1 MRLYLLFCAMAGLVA
16 AQHQA
21 LVRNPHSS
29 QEDVAA
35 GGRIYHSH
43 CAECHGLKGEGG
55 RGPDLTR
62 GEYRHG
68 STDAK
73 LFKTID
79 DGIPGTQMP
88 GVYFEEVQIWQIVAF
103 VRSLAAG
110 GSRATLP
117 GDKASGEKLFFG
129 KAGCTGCHMV
139 NGRGGRF
146 GPDLSDAGSARTAHH
161 LRTSILKPN
170 EDLPN
175 TWWKVDATDR
185 SGRTYS
191 GLRMNEDTYSIQI
204 LDKASNLLS
213 LNKATLTRLQIDSK
227 KSVMPS
233 YAGKLTDAEVDDL
246 VVYLYSLQR
255 KGREEE

>member
-1 MRLYLLFCAMAGLVA
+1 MRLYLLLTAVSGMLA

-21 LVRNPHSS
+21 LVRNPYSS
-29 QEDVAA
+29 PSDVAA

-68 STDAK
+68 SSDAA

-88 GVYFEEVQIWQIVAF
+88 GVYFEEVQIWQIVAH
-103 VRSLAAG
+103 VRSLADG
-110 GSRATLP
+110 GSRAKLT
-117 GDKASGEKLFFG
+117 GNSGAGEKLFFG
-129 KAGCTGCHMV
+129 KGGCSGCHMI

-146 GPDLSDAGSARTAHH
+146 GPDLSVAGSSRTAHH
-161 LRTSILKPN
+161 LRTSILKPD

-175 TWWKVDATDR
+175 TWWKVDATDA
-185 SGRTYS
+185 GGKNYS
-191 GLRMNEDTYSIQI
+191 GIRLNEDTYSLQI
-204 LDKASNLLS
+204 LDAKSNLVS
-213 LNKATLTRLQIDSK
+213 LNKASLRKLQIDAK

-233 YAGKLTDAEVDDL
+233 FEGKLSSMEVDDL
-246 VVYLYSLQR
+246 VAYLYSLQR
-255 KGREEE
+255 KGREE